1 MDNSQD
7 HQTQGKALKM
17 VDTVNVEKP
26 TGVSVRAFSHG
37 EESALLDI
45 LSDAFGSFADVPRT
59 RAALSSRRF
68 DADGCFIAEQ
78 NGVPIGWVAATR
90 LPRDKWF
97 VIRYLSVKQAMLRT
111 DVAENL
117 LDRAIKYVE
126 SKGPEFLRAT
136 TPAVQPYVE
145 VYRKLGFKP
154 LRRDFRLSWQI
165 DDVPPT
171 GDSRLEIEE
180 VSDMTMDSA
189 SNTFVQASS
198 PYWDWRTEEEGG
210 IVAVA
215 ESFKED
221 RSRGARWILARSNKE
236 YVGLVGIIPDYYQP
250 GVAWF
255 RGAFVLPEHR
265 GKRIGSALMYEIS
278 KFAKTIGQRKMVVYT
293 FSYLDSLAPGALLYL
308 KSGGKI
314 EAEYLQLARM

>member
-1 MDNSQD
+1 
-7 HQTQGKALKM
+7 M

-45 LSDAFGSFADVPRT
+45 LSDAFGSSADVPRT
-59 RAALSSRRF
+59 KAALSSRRF
-68 DADGCFIAEQ
+68 DADGCFVAEE

-97 VIRYLSVKQAMLRT
+97 VIRYLSIRRATLQT
-111 DVAENL
+111 TVAEIL
-117 LDRAIKYVE
+117 LARAITYVE

-136 TPAVQPYVE
+136 PPAVQPYRE
-145 VYRKLGFKP
+145 VYQKFGSKP
-154 LRRDFRLSWQI
+154 LRRDFRISWQI

-171 GDSRLEIEE
+171 GDSRLETEE
-180 VSDMTMDSA
+180 VSEETMDSA
-189 SNTFVQASS
+189 SGLFVKALS

-210 IVAVA
+210 ITAVA

-221 RSRGARWILARSNKE
+221 RSRGARWILARSGKE
-236 YVGLVGIIPDYYQP
+236 DVGLVGIIPDYYER

-265 GKRIGSALMYEIS
+265 GKRIGSALMSEIS
-278 KFAKTIGQRKMVVYT
+278 RFAKTLGQRKMVVYT

-308 KSGGKI
+308 KTGGKS
-314 EAEYLQLARM
+314 EAEYLQLARVRASAVSGK

>member
-1 MDNSQD
+1 L
-7 HQTQGKALKM
+7 AE
-17 VDTVNVEKP
+17 TVNVEKP
-26 TGVSVRAFSHG
+26 SGVSVRAFSHG
-37 EESALLDI
+37 EESTLLDI
-45 LSDAFGSFADVPRT
+45 LKDAFGGFADVQRT
-59 RAALSSRRF
+59 KGALSSRRF
-68 DADGCFIAEQ
+68 DADGCFVAEE

-97 VIRYLSVKQAMLRT
+97 VIRYLSIRRT
-111 DVAENL
+111 RFQTTVAERL
-117 LDRAIKYVE
+117 LARAITHIE
-126 SKGPEFLRAT
+126 SKRPEFLRAT
-136 TPAVQPYVE
+136 TPAVQAYVE
-145 VYRKLGFKP
+145 VYRKFGFKP
-154 LRRDFRLSWQI
+154 IRRDFRISWQLEDI
-165 DDVPPT
+165 PQT
-171 GDSRLEIEE
+171 GDSQLEIEE
-180 VSDMTMDSA
+180 VSDETMDHA
-189 SNTFVQASS
+189 SSLFVRASS

-221 RSRGARWILARSNKE
+221 RSRGAKWIIASLGKE
-236 YVGLVGIIPDYYQP
+236 PVGLVGIIPDYYEP

-265 GKRIGSALMYEIS
+265 GKRIGSALMSEIS
-278 KFAKTIGQRKMVVYT
+278 RSAKSMGQRKMIVYT

>member
-1 MDNSQD
+1 MTETS
-7 HQTQGKALKM
+7 
-17 VDTVNVEKP
+17 NVEKP
-26 TGVSVRAFSHG
+26 SGVSLRSFSRG

-45 LSDAFGSFADVPRT
+45 LKDAFGSFADVPRT

-68 DADGCFIAEQ
+68 DADGCFVAEE
-78 NGVPIGWVAATR
+78 NGAPIGWVAATR
-90 LPRDKWF
+90 LPRDNWF
-97 VIRYLSVKQAMLRT
+97 VIRYLSIRRARFQTAI
-111 DVAENL
+111 AERL
-117 LDRAIKYVE
+117 LARAITYVE

-136 TPAVQPYVE
+136 TPAVRPYVE
-145 VYRKLGFKP
+145 VYRKFGFKP
-154 LRRDFRLSWQI
+154 LRRDFRISRQI
-165 DDVPPT
+165 DDVPDT
-171 GDSRLEIEE
+171 EDSQLEIEE
-180 VSDMTMDSA
+180 VSDEAMDSA
-189 SNTFVQASS
+189 GSLFVRASS

-221 RSRGARWILARSNKE
+221 RSRGAKWILARSDKE
-236 YVGLVGIIPDYYQP
+236 PVGLVGIIPDYYEP

-265 GKRIGSALMYEIS
+265 GKRIGSALMSKIS
-278 KFAKTIGQRKMVVYT
+278 KFAKNISQRKMVVYT

>member
-1 MDNSQD
+1 M
-7 HQTQGKALKM
+7 AE
-17 VDTVNVEKP
+17 TVNIEKP

-37 EESALLDI
+37 EESALLDV

-59 RAALSSRRF
+59 KAVLSSRRF
-68 DADGCFIAEQ
+68 DADGCFIAEE

-90 LPRDKWF
+90 LPRDNWF
-97 VIRYLSVKQAMLRT
+97 VIRYLSVRRATLQT
-111 DVAENL
+111 SIAENL
-117 LDRAIKYVE
+117 LARAITYVE
-126 SKGPEFLRAT
+126 SKEPEFLRAT

-145 VYRKLGFKP
+145 VYRKFGFEP
-154 LRRDFRLSWQI
+154 LRRDFRISWQI
-165 DDVPPT
+165 DDVRCT
-171 GDSRLEIEE
+171 GDSRLETEE
-180 VSDMTMDSA
+180 VSDETMDSA
-189 SNTFVQASS
+189 GNLFVRALS

-236 YVGLVGIIPDYYQP
+236 RVGLVGISPDYYEP

-265 GKRIGSALMYEIS
+265 GKRIGSALMSEIS
-278 KFAKTIGQRKMVVYT
+278 KFAKTIGQREMIVYT

-314 EAEYLQLARM
+314 EAEYLQLARV

>member
-1 MDNSQD
+1 LDNSQD
-7 HQTQGKALKM
+7 HQTQRKALKM
-17 VDTVNVEKP
+17 AETVNVEKP
-26 TGVSVRAFSHG
+26 SGVSVRTFSHG
-37 EESALLDI
+37 EESTLLDI
-45 LSDAFGSFADVPRT
+45 LRDAFGGFADVPRT
-59 RAALSSRRF
+59 RATLSSQRF
-68 DADGCFIAEQ
+68 DADGCFIAEE

-97 VIRYLSVKQAMLRT
+97 VIRYLSVRRT
-111 DVAENL
+111 TLQTSIAETL
-117 LDRAIKYVE
+117 LARAIVYVE
-126 SKGPEFLRAT
+126 SKGPEYLRAT
-136 TPAVQPYVE
+136 TPAVQPYVD
-145 VYRKLGFKP
+145 VYRKFGFKP
-154 LRRDFRLSWQI
+154 LRRDFRISWQM
-165 DDVPPT
+165 DDVPCTEDPW
-171 GDSRLEIEE
+171 LETEE
-180 VSDMTMDSA
+180 VSDETIDIA
-189 SNTFVQASS
+189 GNLFVRALSL
-198 PYWDWRTEEEGG
+198 YWDWRTEEEGG

-265 GKRIGSALMYEIS
+265 GKRIGSALMSEIS
-278 KFAKTIGQRKMVVYT
+278 KFAKNMGQRKMVVYT
-293 FSYLDSLAPGALLYL
+293 FSYLDSFAPGALLYL